1 MIVNNPVKSS
11 RTQSYN
17 VNCTVRGTVYTLY
30 TCPSNCKAEVS
41 MLMINNVLGNVSP
54 DVTWEDVS
62 SAHGVH
68 IVGGKNLV
76 AGDSILFTGATLVLE
91 SGDKLNITIPGT
103 GSCHLDGLCTVSE
116 TFLPVG

>member
-1 MIVNNPVKSS
+1 MIVNKAAKPS

-17 VNCTVRGTVYTLY
+17 VNCTVQGTTYTLY
-30 TCPSNCKAEVS
+30 TCPSNCRAEVS
-41 MLMINNVLGNVSP
+41 MLMLNNIVGNVDL
-54 DVTWEDVS
+54 DVTWEDAS
-62 SAHGVH
+62 SSSSVH
-68 IVGGKNLV
+68 IIGSKNMV

-91 SGDKLNITIPGT
+91 SGDTLEVLVPGT